1 VSVDLAAE
9 AAAAGMTLGANFQ
22 VKFQQFDNFPLTTDG
37 RGYDDVEVRIP
48 VDPGDLYAFEL
59 GAGESATLALVAR
72 GPGGVGVELLD
83 SSGAVVAGGDPPA
96 AGTVVNGS
104 FETGTFAGWSA
115 ATLGSPF
122 IPWTVSGAGA
132 GAGFGM
138 APTAP
143 QEGAFVAWN
152 GFDGD
157 GPMSFTLTQ
166 DIAVPNEPA
175 LATLN
180 WRERIQWNF
189 GIGGFATLPRT
200 YHVEVLDP
208 STNTLIATLFT
219 FSTGTQAT
227 DPTGDTG
234 WQVHAV
240 DLAAFA
246 GSTLRLRFREEI
258 PEAFTGPAQLE
269 IDDVRFGPPS
279 PALPTNVDDLIDGFV
294 AERSDTYFARVR
306 GDAGTPYTLL
316 VLRNAQFDL
325 EPNDDLDRAHP
336 IEAPRVAGR
345 RWTLGHA
352 SGETLYGA
360 SRDGELFTID
370 PATGAGTLV
379 GVIPGPSTEIEVN
392 AADRAFSQFSDGAFA
407 GQEFDIDTG
416 AGIAAP
422 PSTGSSGSAGR
433 SSARPSRDQDSLLRS
448 ESSIRSAEGQ

>member
-1 VSVDLAAE
+1 
-9 AAAAGMTLGANFQ
+9 
-22 VKFQQFDNFPLTTDG
+22 
-37 RGYDDVEVRIP
+37 
-48 VDPGDLYAFEL
+48 
-59 GAGESATLALVAR
+59 
-72 GPGGVGVELLD
+72 
-83 SSGAVVAGGDPPA
+83 
-96 AGTVVNGS
+96 
-104 FETGTFAGWSA
+104 
-115 ATLGSPF
+115 
-122 IPWTVSGAGA
+122 
-132 GAGFGM
+132 
-138 APTAP
+138 
-143 QEGAFVAWN
+143 
-152 GFDGD
+152 
-157 GPMSFTLTQ
+157 
-166 DIAVPNEPA
+166 
-175 LATLN
+175 
-180 WRERIQWNF
+180 
-189 GIGGFATLPRT
+189 
-200 YHVEVLDP
+200 
-208 STNTLIATLFT
+208 
-219 FSTGTQAT
+219 
-227 DPTGDTG
+227 
-234 WQVHAV
+234 VHTV

-258 PEAFTGPAQLE
+258 PESFTGPGQLE

-294 AERSDTYFARVR
+294 AEQSGTYFARVR

-416 AGIAAP
+416 AGIGGPIFNGAAFNGLEWIGGTLFGTAIQGP
-422 PSTGSSGSAGR
+422 GFPSTLRILDPFSGGSVIVGATGVGPISGLAYEASSDVLYGIAGGGGPATLFTLDRTTGAATPIGVTGFQAGSLEFGPGGVLYGGGSGPSGGQLHVIDPATGSSSLVGLTGFSSVTGLALRGGGGDFYSVELGGNEPLHLRTFTPAAKSGEFVNAFDPMLRLYDAFGNLVASDDDSASDRRNASLRFKANR
-433 SSARPSRDQDSLLRS
+433 SGAGTYFIEVTNSPNNGEPSGGEYLLT
-448 ESSIRSAEGQ
+448 IK